1 MNADLGLSFL
11 TLLGAAVGCATLCYY
26 LKLPTILG
34 FILSGIAVGPSGL
47 QIFDSMPEAQVM
59 TEIAITLLLF
69 TIGLEFSWTKLKRLK
84 TYFLGLGCGQVLLT
98 AVLIGCAFY
107 AFTDFPLSKAIF
119 IGCIFSLSSTAI
131 VMKILQERRETTS
144 PYGTA
149 SIAVLLTQD
158 LAVIPM
164 MLALPLIASGTAATG
179 EIAPRD
185 MVMGLVRFGGV
196 LTAIFLA
203 SRWVFPFIMERVI
216 RTGARELFFFATLI
230 LCFGVALAIHQVGF
244 PLSLGAF
251 LAGLMISESHFGR
264 QAASLIV
271 PVRDTLLGLVFASV
285 GMLLDIGEMLAHIGQ
300 VASLTVSV
308 VLVKSLV
315 IYGLCRMIS
324 IPHRTAIKTAALLFQ
339 VGEFSFILAE
349 TSFSEGLLSRMEL
362 QVFVAVSIFTMIL
375 TPFGVTLVDRWL
387 KSAHRRSSAS
397 SAAREGRDQESDDDQ
412 ARAIVIGYG
421 VAGKGIVSTLK
432 ALGMPYLVI
441 EHNIRT
447 VKREAAKGE
456 PIVFGDASHPEIL
469 EDIHVDKARLVVVAV
484 SGMGVVDDIV
494 MMIRSLAKDVPIVVR
509 LQYSRQW
516 PQFRAMANVHPVVAE
531 YETSL
536 SLLHQ
541 TLMTVGLSEM
551 EVKKWRKQLRSDFEG
566 SSGYLLGD
574 ESVVAISSS
583 DDNQAKAGSQP
594 PTDRPPTTVNSLK

>member
-11 TLLGAAVGCATLCYY
+11 TLLSAAVGCATICYY

-47 QIFDSMPEAQVM
+47 QIFDTLPEAQVM

-69 TIGLEFSWTKLKRLK
+69 TIGLEFSFTKLRRLK
-84 TYFLGLGCGQVLLT
+84 SYFLGLGCGQVVLSAL
-98 AVLIGCAFY
+98 LIGCAFF
-107 AFTDFPLSKAIF
+107 AFTDFPFSKSFF

-164 MLALPLIASGTAATG
+164 MLALPLIATGSAGTMASTEELA
-179 EIAPRD
+179 
-185 MVMGLVRFGGV
+185 MGFVRFGGV
-196 LTAIFLA
+196 LAAIFLA
-203 SRWVFPFIMERVI
+203 SKWLFPFIMERVI
-216 RTGARELFFFATLI
+216 RTGARELVFFATLI
-230 LCFGVALAIHQVGF
+230 LCFGVALAIHHVGF

-264 QAASLIV
+264 QAASLVV

-285 GMLLDIGEMLAHIGQ
+285 GMLLDIGEMMAHLGQ
-300 VASLTVSV
+300 VAGLTISV
-308 VLVKSLV
+308 VIVKSLV

-349 TSFSEGLLSRMEL
+349 TSFSEGLLTRTEL

-375 TPFGVTLVDRWL
+375 TPFGVTLVDGWL
-387 KSAHRRSSAS
+387 KRSHRRA
-397 SAAREGRDQESDDDQ
+397 QEDAKRQANEPLDDDDN
-412 ARAIVIGYG
+412 AKVVVIGYG
-421 VAGKGIVSTLK
+421 VAGKSIVSSLK
-432 ALGMPYLVI
+432 AIGMPYAII

-447 VKREAAKGE
+447 VKREAARGE
-456 PIVFGDASHPEIL
+456 PIHFGDASHPEIL
-469 EDIHVDKARLVVVAV
+469 EAIHADQARLIVVAV

-494 MMIRSLAKDVPIVVR
+494 RAIRAFAKDVPIVVR

-516 PQFRAMANVHPVVAE
+516 PQYRALEGVRPVVAE

-536 SLLHQ
+536 ALLHQ
-541 TLMTVGLSEM
+541 TLLSIGLTEL
-551 EVKKWRKQLRSDFEG
+551 EVKKWRKQLRADFEG
-566 SSGYLLGD
+566 ASGYLLGV
-574 ESVVAISSS
+574 ETFGVVPPQEGNGPERR
-583 DDNQAKAGSQP
+583 DQAKAIGAAA
-594 PTDRPPTTVNSLK
+594 D